1 MVSGEQI
8 ESIVPIYP
16 EIVSENAVEIMKEK
30 YEELVKLKDELNE
43 HRMKA
48 LALEQ
53 AIRVKEV
60 DFAAMSEIFEINY
73 TKREK
78 VVPIK
83 ENVNLRI
90 VNPSDYRNK

>member
-30 YEELVKLKDELNE
+30 YEELVKLKDELNDY
-43 HRMKA
+43 RMKA

-53 AIRVKEV
+53 VIKVKEA
-60 DFAAMSEIFEINY
+60 DFTTMSEVFEINY
-73 TKREK
+73 TTREK
-78 VVPIK
+78 VVPIR

>member
-1 MVSGEQI
+1 MISGEQI

-30 YEELVKLKDELNE
+30 YEELVKLKDELND

-53 AIRVKEV
+53 AIRAKEV

-90 VNPSDYRNK
+90 INPSDYRNK

>member
-1 MVSGEQI
+1 MISGEQI

-16 EIVSENAVEIMKEK
+16 EIVSDNAVEIMKEK

>member
-30 YEELVKLKDELNE
+30 YEELVKLKDELND

-53 AIRVKEV
+53 AIRAKEV

-90 VNPSDYRNK
+90 INPSDYRNK

>member
-30 YEELVKLKDELNE
+30 YEELVKLKDELND

>member
-16 EIVSENAVEIMKEK
+16 EIVSDNAVEIMKEK

>member
-30 YEELVKLKDELNE
+30 YEELVKLKDELND

-53 AIRVKEV
+53 VIRAKEV

-90 VNPSDYRNK
+90 INPSDYRNK